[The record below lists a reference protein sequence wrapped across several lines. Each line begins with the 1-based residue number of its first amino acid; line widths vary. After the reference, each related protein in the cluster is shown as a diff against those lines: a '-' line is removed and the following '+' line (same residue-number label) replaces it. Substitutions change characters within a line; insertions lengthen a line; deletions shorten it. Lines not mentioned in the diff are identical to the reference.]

1 MEFIYKDKNY
11 EVEIIKKNNKNTYV
25 RVRDNKVYVTT
36 NYFTSNRTISKL
48 LKNNYQAIGKMID
61 QTEKREKQKE
71 LFLLFGKNYDIIY
84 GDFNKQITVE
94 EGHIY
99 VINDKVLSKWLE
111 QYIHTTFYD
120 HLMYWYN
127 NFEESIPIPNLKIRK
142 MKTRWG
148 VCNTKNNNVTLNFEL
163 FRYDIECLDYVIIH
177 ELSHFLEPNHSKN
190 FWKVVEKYC
199 PNYKEIK
206 KKLKS

>member
-163 FRYDIECLDYVIIH
+163 FRYDIE
-177 ELSHFLEPNHSKN
+177 
-190 FWKVVEKYC
+190 
-199 PNYKEIK
+199 
-206 KKLKS
+206 